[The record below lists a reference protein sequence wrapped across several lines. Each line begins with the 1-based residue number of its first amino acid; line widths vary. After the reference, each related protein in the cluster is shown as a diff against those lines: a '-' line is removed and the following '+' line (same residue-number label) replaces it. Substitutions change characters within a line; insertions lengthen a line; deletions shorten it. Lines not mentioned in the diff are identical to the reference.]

1 MIGFGFR
8 VQQRGLWEPLLNS
21 QDPNLI
27 GAYEFW
33 LVCRAC
39 CFMGFFSPSWPEN
52 DVAVEKSRGL
62 GMLGTFEERV
72 YLPLVSREWRNG
84 VQL

>member
-1 MIGFGFR
+1 
-8 VQQRGLWEPLLNS
+8 
-21 QDPNLI
+21 
-27 GAYEFW
+27 
-33 LVCRAC
+33 
-39 CFMGFFSPSWPEN
+39 MGFFSPSWPEN

-72 YLPLVSREWRNG
+72 YLPLVSREGRNG